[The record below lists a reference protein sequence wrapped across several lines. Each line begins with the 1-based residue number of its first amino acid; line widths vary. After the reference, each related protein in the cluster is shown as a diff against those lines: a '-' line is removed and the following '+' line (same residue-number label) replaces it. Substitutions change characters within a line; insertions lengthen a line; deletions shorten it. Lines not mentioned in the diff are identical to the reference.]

1 MSNWQ
6 EIADRAVRGL
16 GVRPGELIQVREHCG
31 RWNVVLEMLLAVER
45 AGATPL
51 PELTPPTYL
60 RRLLNE
66 APLSYLLN
74 WDEHRLQWMEEID
87 RVLVLQGIGPDVDT
101 MDADM
106 LDAWSSSV
114 QRLTE
119 LEETRRLPYMLVGVP
134 TKRRAQQL
142 GQTLDELE
150 AYVMPALH
158 ISVQNLRRQIENV
171 LDGLDASTELTIVT
185 GDGLE
190 LHIDRGKRR
199 WLTDDGYVDEEDRIE
214 GAIASNL
221 PAGAVY
227 TTILEDATEGQLQ
240 LPHAA
245 GATNITL
252 TFESGEIVTVE
263 ADRGAGSFRALLERH
278 TGDCRRLGHIGIG
291 LNPNLDHPVGW
302 TIIDEHVHGALFVSL
317 GENRYM
323 GGQNNSS
330 LNIDFALTEATLLA
344 EDSPVIL
351 DGKIV

>member
-6 EIADRAVRGL
+6 DIADRAVRGL

-31 RWNVVLEMLLAVER
+31 RWDVVLEMLLAVER

-51 PELTPPTYL
+51 PELTPPNYL
-60 RRLLNE
+60 RRLLSE

-74 WDEHRLQWMEEID
+74 WDEHRLAWMQEID
-87 RVLVLQGIGPDVDT
+87 RVLVLQGVGPDVDT
-101 MDADM
+101 IDADM

-134 TKRRAQQL
+134 TERRAQQL
-142 GQTLDELE
+142 GLTLDDLE

-158 ISVQNLRRQIENV
+158 ISVQELRRQIGAL
-171 LDGLDASTELTIVT
+171 LDTIDTATKLTVVT
-185 GDGLE
+185 GDSLE
-190 LHIDRGKRR
+190 LYIDRGKRR

-227 TTILEDATEGQLQ
+227 STLLEDATEGQLH

-245 GATNITL
+245 GATNVTL
-252 TFESGEIVTVE
+252 TFEAGEIVAVE
-263 ADRGAGSFRALLERH
+263 ADRGPEKFRALLERH
-278 TGDCRRLGHIGIG
+278 SGDCRRLGHVGVG
-291 LNPNLDHPVGW
+291 LNPILDHPVGW

-323 GGQNNSS
+323 GGQNSSS
-330 LNIDFALTEATLLA
+330 LNIDFALTDATLLA
-344 EDSPVIL
+344 EDTPIIV
-351 DGKIV
+351 DGNVV

>member
-1 MSNWQ
+1 MSTWQ
-6 EIADRAVRGL
+6 EIADYAVRGL

-31 RWNVVLEMLLAVER
+31 RGDVVLEMLLAVER

-51 PELTPPTYL
+51 PELTPPKYL

-74 WDEHRLQWMEEID
+74 WDEHRLQWMQEID

-101 MDADM
+101 IDVDM

-134 TKRRAQQL
+134 TERRAQQL
-142 GQTLDELE
+142 GLTLDELE
-150 AYVMPALH
+150 AYILPALH
-158 ISVQNLRRQIENV
+158 ISVEDLRHQITNV
-171 LDGLDASTELTIVT
+171 LNTLDTATELTVVT
-185 GDGLE
+185 GDNLE
-190 LHIDRGKRR
+190 LNIDRGKRR
-199 WLTDDGYVDEEDRIE
+199 WLTDDGYVDEEDRIQ

-227 TTILEDATEGQLQ
+227 TTLLEHATEGQLHLQ
-240 LPHAA
+240 QAA
-245 GATNITL
+245 GATEVTL
-252 TFESGEIVTVE
+252 TFEGGEIVSVE
-263 ADRGAGSFRALLERH
+263 ADRGSSKFRALLERH
-278 TGDCRRLGHIGIG
+278 TGDCRRLGHIGVG
-291 LNPNLDHPVGW
+291 LNPILDHPVGW

-323 GGQNNSS
+323 GGTNNSS

-344 EDSPVIL
+344 EDTPVVV
-351 DGKIV
+351 DGNVV